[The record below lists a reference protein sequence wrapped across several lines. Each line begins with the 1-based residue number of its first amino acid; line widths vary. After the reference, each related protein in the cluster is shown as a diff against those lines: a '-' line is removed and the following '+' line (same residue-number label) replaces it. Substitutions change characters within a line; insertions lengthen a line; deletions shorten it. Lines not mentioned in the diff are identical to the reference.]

1 MTGPVRTNKAK
12 PSAAKAAPS
21 KTLASGRSAG
31 GPGDAKKHAAAV
43 VRLLARH
50 YPDATCSLNFQTP
63 LELLVAT
70 ILSAQC
76 TDERVNLVSKD
87 LFRKYRSAA
96 DYARLPVADLEKD
109 IQSTGFFRN
118 KAKSIQNCCR
128 LLVEQYDGQVP
139 QNLDQLV
146 ELPGIGRKTANVI
159 LGTAF
164 GIASG
169 VVVDTHVTR
178 LSRRLGL
185 SQQKDAEKIEK
196 DLMEVI
202 PNKEWIAFSHRMIQ
216 HGRRVC
222 VARKPQCDAC
232 PFRTI
237 CPKVGVEQAS

>member
-1 MTGPVRTNKAK
+1 MAGPASTSKKTVSK
-12 PSAAKAAPS
+12 SAAAKNIAAGRLPS
-21 KTLASGRSAG
+21 GQ
-31 GPGDAKKHAAAV
+31 GDAKSHATAV
-43 VRLLARH
+43 VRLLRRH
-50 YPDATCSLNFQTP
+50 YPSATCSLDFHTP

-76 TDERVNLVSKD
+76 TDERVNIVTKD

-96 DYARLPVADLEKD
+96 DYAQAPLADLETD
-109 IQSTGFFRN
+109 IQSTGFYRN

-128 LLVEQYDGQVP
+128 LLVQQHGGQVP
-139 QNLDQLV
+139 PDIDQLV

-178 LSRRLGL
+178 LSHRLGL

-196 DLMEVI
+196 DLMAVI
-202 PNKEWIAFSHRMIQ
+202 PGKEWIAFSHRMIQ
-216 HGRRVC
+216 HGRKVC
-222 VARKPQCDAC
+222 AARKPQCDVC
-232 PFRTI
+232 PLNVI
-237 CPKVGVEQAS
+237 CPKVGVDQAN